1 MAALGLMENRM
12 LFSSYRKNKA
22 IKSYIKKLGR
32 DLSRRYGRSKLYT
45 SGQVERTIHEEGY
58 NWRHICYAHA
68 LYTSFEQF
76 NNWHEERGETC
87 DYGAMREE
95 VSTQFF
101 GGNISVIESSSF
113 GNDSSDSFSSS
124 GDVSTD

>member
-1 MAALGLMENRM
+1 M

-95 VSTQFF
+95 VSTRFF
-101 GGNISVIESSSF
+101 GGNISVIESSSV